1 MANAF
6 FSFTPFDFGVL
17 GGGSGLTS
25 HLENYEKEDQELK
38 GKPDHLFGIEELGL
52 GEMEKL
58 SHLSKDQQQSKASY
72 LMLDNFSFDTGCS
85 EHDLQRSSSKCEKAR
100 SHVSKDH
107 DHRHYQQ
114 QNQHYQQPSKSNYS
128 DWDNFTFDSA
138 FPSTQPI
145 QDATNELTY
154 SQIGESDIA
163 ETNKQMP
170 HQSSLAVLELLN
182 NYGSA
187 FKNLRGDRLSNRC
200 NEAEASSF
208 SIQQKLSTEEI
219 MRVAGARYVQFSN
232 QGYGDFFMPLHPF
245 GYALSGLSEEETK
258 DVELA
263 HIFLAAAEKVGYQQ
277 FERANR
283 LLLRCEFA
291 ASFKVN
297 PVQRVVF
304 YFAKALRERIDKET
318 GNSMYKGNE
327 MSTYSNGLSTN
338 LTTLA
343 FYQDT
348 PFHSVMQY
356 PGIQV
361 ILESVVLESKVHLID
376 LEIRSGVHWSGLME
390 VLVGREECPIE
401 LLTIT
406 AVGVTG
412 KQKIEETG
420 RRLASVAEA
429 LNLPFQ
435 FKAVIVTD
443 MEDVKD
449 QLFDVKDD
457 EAVVVYAPL
466 ILRTMISRS
475 SCLENLMRVVRNL
488 TPCVIVVIEVEAN
501 HNSPSFV
508 NRFIDALFYYSAF
521 FDCLETCVKQEKNR
535 VLMEELLHE
544 GIRNIVV
551 AEGSERVVR
560 SVTMEV
566 WRAFFARFRM
576 VEINLS
582 NAALYQARLVAKKFG
597 SPPCTL
603 DRNGKCL
610 IVGWKG
616 TPIHSLSAWKFT

>member
-17 GGGSGLTS
+17 GGGGGLTPQ
-25 HLENYEKEDQELK
+25 LEDYEKEDREFK
-38 GKPDHLFGIEELGL
+38 GKPDHLFGIQELGL
-52 GEMEKL
+52 GEREKL

-72 LMLDNFSFDTGCS
+72 LMMDNFSFDTVCS
-85 EHDLQRSSSKCEKAR
+85 KHDLQRSNSKSEKGRAQ
-100 SHVSKDH
+100 VSKDH

-114 QNQHYQQPSKSNYS
+114 QNQHYQQQSKSNYS
-128 DWDNFTFDSA
+128 DLDNFIFDPS

-145 QDATNELTY
+145 QDAGNQLMY
-154 SQIGESDIA
+154 SQIGGSDIA

-170 HQSSLAVLELLN
+170 HQSSLAALELLN

-187 FKNLRGDRLSNRC
+187 FKKLRGDRLSNRC
-200 NEAEASSF
+200 NEVEASSY

-219 MRVAGARYVQFSN
+219 MRVAGARYVQISN

-263 HIFLAAAEKVGYQQ
+263 HILLAAAEKVGYQQ

-283 LLLRCEFA
+283 LLLHCQFA

-304 YFAKALRERIDKET
+304 YFTEALRERIKKET
-318 GNSMYKGNE
+318 GNSMYKGNQ
-327 MSTYSNGLSTN
+327 MSTYSLGLGTN
-338 LTTLA
+338 LSFLA
-343 FYQDT
+343 CCQDI
-348 PFHSVMQY
+348 PFIPVMQL
-356 PGIQV
+356 PAIQV
-361 ILESVVLESKVHLID
+361 ILENVALESKVHLID
-376 LEIRSGVHWSGLME
+376 LEIRSGVQWTGLME
-390 VLVGREECPIE
+390 VLAEREECHIE

-406 AVGVTG
+406 AVGVTS

-420 RRLASVAEA
+420 RRLASVAKA

-435 FKAVIVTD
+435 FKAVIVAD

-449 QLFDVKDD
+449 QLFDVEDD

-466 ILRTMISRS
+466 ILRTMISRP
-475 SCLENLMRVVRNL
+475 SCLENLVRVMRTL
-488 TPCVIVVIEVEAN
+488 CPCVMVVIEVEAN

-508 NRFIDALFYYSAF
+508 NRFIDALFYYSAI
-521 FDCLETCVKQEKNR
+521 FDCLETCMKQEKNR
-535 VLMEELLHE
+535 VLIEGLFHE

-551 AEGSERVVR
+551 AEGSERVAR
-560 SVTMEV
+560 SVKMEV

-582 NAALYQARLVAKKFG
+582 NAALFQASLVAKKYG

-610 IVGWKG
+610 TVGWKG
-616 TPIHSLSAWKFT
+616 TPIHSLSAWKFG